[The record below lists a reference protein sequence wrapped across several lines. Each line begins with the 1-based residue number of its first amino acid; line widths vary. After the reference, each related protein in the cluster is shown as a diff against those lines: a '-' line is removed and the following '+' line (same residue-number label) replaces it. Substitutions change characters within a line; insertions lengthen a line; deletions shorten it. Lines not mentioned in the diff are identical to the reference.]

1 MEQERFFEEF
11 YREHFEKLVTYA
23 YGYTRD
29 RYIAQDVVQDAFHI
43 LLRKEKMQEFLESP
57 NQIGWIKTTV
67 KNVARNAVKSR
78 QRQAKWLVFVEE
90 MNLELAASGAHN
102 EEDEEAV
109 LKRYAEFL
117 SPQESYLLKRLVL
130 DHATYTELKDALG
143 ISMWACYKRVERM
156 EKSIAEEV
164 SKRRLLRTEE
174 PKKEKVKNRS

>member
-1 MEQERFFEEF
+1 MKQERFFEEF
-11 YREHFEKLVTYA
+11 YREHFENLVTYA

-57 NQIGWIKTTV
+57 NQIGWMKTVV
-67 KNVARNAVKSR
+67 KNVARNAVRAR

-90 MNLELAASGAHN
+90 MDLNLVASGTRSK
-102 EEDEEAV
+102 EDEEAV
-109 LKRYAEFL
+109 LQRYAEFL
-117 SPQESYLLKRLVL
+117 SPQEIYLLKRLVL
-130 DHATYTELKDALG
+130 DRATYTELKDELG

-156 EKSIAEEV
+156 EQSIAAEV

-174 PKKEKVKNRS
+174 PKKEKVKN